1 MSVKKVKGMKKDDFW
16 REARRDIPGPLG
28 GLRVLEAT
36 TSWAGP
42 MCACMLADL
51 GADVIKVEEPGGEVT
66 RRLPPFVTGK
76 VGYLHA
82 TVNRNKRSLTLDL
95 RQSEGRDIFLK
106 LAVRSDV
113 VVENFRPGTLAG
125 WGVGYEDVRRVKP
138 DIVYVSISGWG
149 QWGPGHERPGYDPVA
164 EAASG
169 FMAHNGEPN
178 GRPVRCGTYIGD
190 DVAGLH
196 GALAALAALRHRD
209 ATGEGQHIDVA
220 LMDTLLFQS
229 NGMLTLG
236 AMGLEPPRM
245 GNESHYS
252 APVGVFRCRDG
263 DVFFAVLLDAHWR
276 KLAGVIGRP
285 EVGTDPHYATRIE
298 RVRRRGEV
306 NAMMA
311 EWMAEQTVDEVL
323 KVCASEGIPAGP
335 VRTYTEAARDP
346 LVVER
351 EMLRPVVQEDGTA
364 VPISA
369 PPVKYSRTPLSIR
382 RGASALGAH
391 NEEILDELGVDAA
404 TRRRLRELKV
414 M

>member
-1 MSVKKVKGMKKDDFW
+1 MDNRSRGDKRSRAANVGEKVKGMNKDDFW
-16 REARRDIPGPLG
+16 REARRDLPGPLG

-106 LAVRSDV
+106 LAARSDV
-113 VVENFRPGTLAG
+113 VVENFRPGT
-125 WGVGYEDVRRVKP
+125 
-138 DIVYVSISGWG
+138 
-149 QWGPGHERPGYDPVA
+149 
-164 EAASG
+164 
-169 FMAHNGEPN
+169 
-178 GRPVRCGTYIGD
+178 
-190 DVAGLH
+190 
-196 GALAALAALRHRD
+196 LAALAALRHRD

-323 KVCASEGIPAGP
+323 KICASEGIPAGP
-335 VRTYTEAARDP
+335 GRTYTEAGRDP
-346 LVVER
+346 LGVER
-351 EMLRPVVQEDGTA
+351 EMLRRGGAGGGAAGAAAGPAG
-364 VPISA
+364 
-369 PPVKYSRTPLSIR
+369 
-382 RGASALGAH
+382 RGARA
-391 NEEILDELGVDAA
+391 
-404 TRRRLRELKV
+404 R
-414 M
+414 

>member
-1 MSVKKVKGMKKDDFW
+1 MKKDDFW
-16 REARRDIPGPLG
+16 REARRDLPGPLG

-95 RQSEGRDIFLK
+95 RQSEGRDIFLR
-106 LAVRSDV
+106 LAARSDI

-169 FMAHNGEPN
+169 FMVHNGEPD

-285 EVGTDPHYATRIE
+285 EVGTDPHYATQPE

-323 KVCASEGIPAGP
+323 K
-335 VRTYTEAARDP
+335 AARA
-346 LVVER
+346 R
-351 EMLRPVVQEDGTA
+351 EF
-364 VPISA
+364 
-369 PPVKYSRTPLSIR
+369 R
-382 RGASALGAH
+382 RGRCGPTPRRRAIRWWSSARCCGRWCRRTARRCRFRRRRSSTRARRSASGMARRRSARITRRFLMSWAS
-391 NEEILDELGVDAA
+391 
-404 TRRRLRELKV
+404 TRRRAGGCAN
-414 M
+414 